1 MLALQEKCHKYQRRL
16 FHYSQKQMMIKA
28 KKVNVMWRSLLL
40 LSPLNRRLAWRKQR
54 ILRSMKLML
63 VAPTM
68 MKVTKT
74 LLIQKRV
81 NQMMTRVLRA
91 RIGQAASPLKTPP
104 GKKFA
109 VSDDAKKNIHVHVEV
124 GEDGSL
130 NH

>member
-1 MLALQEKCHKYQRRL
+1 MLNIVYIQ
-16 FHYSQKQMMIKA
+16 MIKA

-104 GKKFA
+104 GKKA
-109 VSDDAKKNIHVHVEV
+109 RITTPSVGKKNLLRSVTFDRKLV
-124 GEDGSL
+124 
-130 NH
+130 

>member
-1 MLALQEKCHKYQRRL
+1 MLNIVYIQ
-16 FHYSQKQMMIKA
+16 MIKA

-63 VAPTM
+63 VALTM

-81 NQMMTRVLRA
+81 NRMMTRIPVMGMNVRV
-91 RIGQAASPLKTPP
+91 QMKKMKT
-104 GKKFA
+104 
-109 VSDDAKKNIHVHVEV
+109 
-124 GEDGSL
+124 L
-130 NH
+130 QM

>member
-1 MLALQEKCHKYQRRL
+1 MTV
-16 FHYSQKQMMIKA
+16 SQVPKKMIKA

-63 VAPTM
+63 VALTM

-81 NQMMTRVLRA
+81 NRMMTRIPVMGMNVRVQMKKMKTLQIVLRA
-91 RIGQAASPLKTPP
+91 RIGQQQHP
-104 GKKFA
+104 
-109 VSDDAKKNIHVHVEV
+109 
-124 GEDGSL
+124 
-130 NH
+130 